1 MTASLRSVCA
11 ALGVLL
17 SCGCTATPL
26 PEPPAATVDFSR
38 IHSPEISPTTT
49 RIDLVGDPGAGPPG
63 KMLRVTNLDTGDPPV
78 DVVIAGDGSFEIS
91 LPGEA
96 LDELR
101 FHTRAGRERDLP
113 ADFVPGVGPVPDPAR
128 IDCILLAP
136 LQQQDFGFVSSG
148 GTPAVHTITLRNE
161 CAAAVSVTAAYLRRA
176 STAFAVGAGAP
187 TLPLELGPAQNLSWT
202 LELSPASPGDVEEIF
217 FVELTAQ
224 GEAARYPI
232 TLYGDGT

>member
-1 MTASLRSVCA
+1 MTTSLRWLCA
-11 ALGVLL
+11 TLAVVLG
-17 SCGCTATPL
+17 CGCTATPL

-49 RIDLVGDPGAGPPG
+49 SIGLVGDPGAGPPG
-63 KMLRVTNLDTGDPPV
+63 KTLRVTNLDTQDPPV
-78 DVVIAGDGSFEIS
+78 DVVIAADGSFEIS

-128 IDCILLAP
+128 VDCLLLLP
-136 LQQQDFGFVSSG
+136 LLQQDFGFVASA
-148 GTPAVHTITLRNE
+148 GTAAVHTVTLRNE
-161 CAAAVSVTAAYLRRA
+161 CAVSVSVTAARLRRA
-176 STAFAVGAGAP
+176 SAAFAIGAGAP
-187 TLPLELGPAQNLSWT
+187 SLPLELAPGQNLSWT
-202 LELSPASPGDVEEIF
+202 LELVPVSPGDVEEIF

-224 GEAARYPI
+224 GEPARYPV